1 MNDYG
6 TFFEASGIKNKIW
19 IDFAFI
25 VGSDHADIVPRKE
38 ANERCPQL
46 VIKFYEDRIMWGH
59 RTLAEILGESEPI
72 LDENGAEI

>member
-1 MNDYG
+1 MLTKQIFITSN
-6 TFFEASGIKNKIW
+6 FP
-19 IDFAFI
+19 FI

-38 ANERCPQL
+38 ANVKCPQL

-72 LDENGAEI
+72 VDETGAEI